1 MHRPNRQSA
10 LWTAGLVCVLVWA
23 VVLGARGAQPRAVLA
38 ASATTGGE
46 KPKQATVKVIVI
58 DGTQRFPLYVMRT
71 RGIADKYNLKVEE
84 TPVSGPQAQYTAM
97 QTGDFQVSTTAW
109 FPVVLMRAQGFK
121 FIIVFPVSSYTD
133 DIVVRADSPLKS
145 MADLKGKRIGISGG
159 PASSGTWIF
168 RTEAVRFFEF
178 DPMKEAKVQFGAPP
192 LLIGLLENNEL
203 DAILIQNPQVVRLLE
218 TKKFRSLASFGDIW
232 REKTG
237 QDVMLVTI
245 VMNEDWA
252 KANRDIAKRFV
263 AAFKESAEYLK
274 THPEV
279 WSEIAE
285 QIGIKTETG
294 AKLLRERTAKSL
306 LTKWDKKLLDEQ
318 YRYGTEV
325 MKIFGDSEGIPKQI
339 PPDTFDMSFTP

>member
-1 MHRPNRQSA
+1 MHRANRQGSHWVTGLASVLALAVVVGAGGNQSSA
-10 LWTAGLVCVLVWA
+10 L
-23 VVLGARGAQPRAVLA
+23 LA
-38 ASATTGGE
+38 ASAATGGE
-46 KPKQATVKVIVI
+46 KSKQATVKVIVI

-84 TPVSGPQAQYTAM
+84 TPVSGPQAQFTAM
-97 QTGDFQVSTTAW
+97 QTGDFQIATTSW
-109 FPVVLMRAQGFK
+109 FPVVLMRAQGFR

-178 DPMKEAKVQFGAPP
+178 DPMKEAKVQFGAAP

-203 DAILIQNPQVVRLLE
+203 AAVLIQNPQVVRLLE
-218 TKKFRSLASFGDIW
+218 TKKFRSLTSFGDIW

-252 KANRDIAKRFV
+252 KANREIAKRFV

-274 THPEV
+274 AHPEV
-279 WSEIAE
+279 WPEVAE
-285 QIGIKTETG
+285 QIGIKTATG
-294 AKLLRERTAKSL
+294 AKLLQERTAKSL
-306 LTKWDKKLLDEQ
+306 LTRWDKKLLDEQ

-325 MKIFGDSEGIPKQI
+325 MKIFGDSEAIPKQI
-339 PPDTFDMSFTP
+339 PSDTFDMSYTP

>member
-1 MHRPNRQSA
+1 MRRRNRPSKLRATSRMFILA
-10 LWTAGLVCVLVWA
+10 LALVPPIC
-23 VVLGARGAQPRAVLA
+23 GSMPRASLA
-38 ASATTGGE
+38 AAAATGGA
-46 KPKQATVKVIVI
+46 KPKQASVRVVVI
-58 DGTQRFPLYVMRT
+58 DGTQRFPIYVMRT
-71 RGIADKYNLKVEE
+71 KGIGDKYNLKAEE
-84 TPVSGPQAQYTAM
+84 IPVSGPQAQYTTM

-109 FPVVLMRAQGFK
+109 FPIVLMRAKGFK
-121 FIIVFPVSSYTD
+121 FSIVFPVSSYTD
-133 DIVVRADSPLKS
+133 DLVVRADSSLKS

-178 DPMKEAKVQFGAPP
+178 DPMKESKVQFGAAP

-245 VMNEDWA
+245 VVNEEWA
-252 KANRDIAKRFV
+252 KANRDVAKRFV

-274 THPEV
+274 AHAEIWP
-279 WSEIAE
+279 EIAE
-285 QIGIKTETG
+285 RIGIKTDTG
-294 AKLLRERTAKSL
+294 VKLLRERTAKSL
-306 LTKWDKKLLDEQ
+306 LTAWDKKLLDEQ

-339 PPDTFDMSFTP
+339 PPDTFDMSYSP

>member
-1 MHRPNRQSA
+1 MRKTIHRSNHGSIALAFPVVLAVLLAAHASRPSA
-10 LWTAGLVCVLVWA
+10 L
-23 VVLGARGAQPRAVLA
+23 LA
-38 ASATTGGE
+38 AGAATGGE
-46 KPKQATVKVIVI
+46 KSKRPTVKVIVI

-71 RGIADKYNLKVEE
+71 KGIADKHNLSIEE
-84 TPVSGPQAQYTAM
+84 IPVSGPQAQYTTM
-97 QTGDFQVSTTAW
+97 QTGDFQVTTTAW
-109 FPVVLMRAQGFK
+109 FPIVLMRAQGFK
-121 FIIVFPVSSYTD
+121 FNIVFPVSSYTD
-133 DIVVRADSPLKS
+133 DIVVRADSPLKT

-159 PASSGTWIF
+159 PASSGSWIF

-178 DPMKEAKVQFGAPP
+178 DPMKESKVQFGAAP

-237 QDVMLVTI
+237 QDVMLLTI
-245 VMNEDWA
+245 VMNEEWA
-252 KANRDIAKRFV
+252 KANRDVAKRFV
-263 AAFKESAEYLK
+263 AAFKESVEYLK
-274 THPEV
+274 AHAEV
-279 WSEIAE
+279 WPEISE
-285 QIGIKTETG
+285 QIGVKTESG
-294 AKLLRERTAKSL
+294 IKLLRERTAKSL
-306 LTKWDKKLLDEQ
+306 LTRWDKKLLDEQ

>member
-1 MHRPNRQSA
+1 MHRTNRRS
-10 LWTAGLVCVLVWA
+10 GHWA
-23 VVLGARGAQPRAVLA
+23 TKPVSVLA
-38 ASATTGGE
+38 LALVLSIYGSQPTALLAAAAATGRE
-46 KPKQATVKVIVI
+46 KPKRATVKVIVI
-58 DGTQRFPLYVMRT
+58 DGTQRFPIYVMRT
-71 RGIADKYNLKVEE
+71 KGIADKYNLSVEE
-84 TPVSGPQAQYTAM
+84 IPVSGPQAQYTTM
-97 QTGDFQVSTTAW
+97 QTGDFQVATTAW
-109 FPVVLMRAQGFK
+109 FPIVLMRAQGFK
-121 FIIVFPVSSYTD
+121 FNIVFPVSSYTD
-133 DIVVRADSPLKS
+133 DIVVRADSPLKT

-178 DPMKEAKVQFGAPP
+178 DPMKESRVQFGAAP

-203 DAILIQNPQVVRLLE
+203 DAVLIQNPQVVRLLE

-245 VMNEDWA
+245 VMNEEWA

-274 THPEV
+274 AHAEV
-279 WSEIAE
+279 WPEISE

-306 LTKWDKKLLDEQ
+306 LTRWDKKLLDEQ